1 MKIKKKLKNIEFI
14 YDDEAKMFE
23 LLRGDGFLAHIDL
36 NKIEA
41 FALMRFIVRIS
52 QRNWMR
58 SKKDVDKTEDIM
70 LQSEEYKKEQLEI
83 EL

>member
-1 MKIKKKLKNIEFI
+1 MKIKKKLKNIEFH
-14 YDDEAKMFE
+14 YNEELKKFE
-23 LLRGDGFLAHIDL
+23 ILREGEISKNIDL

-70 LQSEEYKKEQLEI
+70 LQSEEYKEEQLEI

>member
-14 YDDEAKMFE
+14 YDEEAKIFE
-23 LLRGDGFLAHIDL
+23 LLRGDGFSAHIDL

-70 LQSEEYKKEQLEI
+70 LQSEEYKEEQLEI